1 MSNFILPRAK
11 VIAGKESYMTGCPVN
26 IADFRCRIVKPRTAH
41 FSLREAG
48 RSTGL
53 RVVGASAHHN
63 GSVLDAGSPESALV
77 DIGVARE
84 SQRLRH
90 RTLPRPISI
99 QRRAKVI
106 RIGEARSRAF
116 AFPAPRAW
124 HFSPDDPCD
133 LPPAA

>member
-1 MSNFILPRAK
+1 MLSRERNHN
-11 VIAGKESYMTGCPVN
+11 MTGCPVN
-26 IADFRCRIVKPRTAH
+26 IADFRCRIVKSRIAR
-41 FSLREAG
+41 FSLRDAG

-53 RVVGASAHHN
+53 RVVGSSAYRH
-63 GSVLDAGSPESALV
+63 GSVHDAGSPESAPV

-84 SQRLRH
+84 SQCLRR
-90 RTLPRPISI
+90 RTLSRPISI

-106 RIGEARSRAF
+106 RIGEARPRAF
-116 AFPAPRAW
+116 AFPTARAW